1 MKADCRWF
9 HNKRQFYQISV
20 VSVFGMAA
28 EPLNGAI
35 LLSKTCRRMAAAA
48 QALVLKFA
56 LGMVLVVE
64 MVKEHYTSM
73 EYIQLLGFGGSDS
86 SALELCNQK
95 RLGRNCFIFFNVI
108 IK

>member
-1 MKADCRWF
+1 
-9 HNKRQFYQISV
+9 
-20 VSVFGMAA
+20 
-28 EPLNGAI
+28 
-35 LLSKTCRRMAAAA
+35 MAAAA

-108 IK
+108 IKWFENNLLLWFVVIYFRSGSAFDLVSIMILVKD